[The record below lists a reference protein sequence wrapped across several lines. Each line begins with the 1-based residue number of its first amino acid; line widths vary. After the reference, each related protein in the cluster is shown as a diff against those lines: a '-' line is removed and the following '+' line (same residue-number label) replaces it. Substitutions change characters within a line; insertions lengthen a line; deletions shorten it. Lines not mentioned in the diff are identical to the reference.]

1 MREEFTKG
9 GLKKTDLA
17 EDPIIQFEKWFIQAT
32 EVDATM
38 ANAMTL
44 ATVKDGQPS
53 VRTVLLKMF
62 DQEGF
67 VFYTNY
73 GSRKAK
79 EIDANGKVALLF
91 HWPELQRQVKI
102 EGFATRVSA
111 AETAKY
117 FLSRPR
123 GSQIG
128 AWASNQSEV
137 ISSRQLLM
145 AKVEEFKMKFKK
157 GEVPVPKFW
166 GGYRVM
172 PHRIEFWQGRKSRL
186 HDRFAYTL
194 DGEHWD
200 IERLAP

>member
-166 GGYRVM
+166 GGYRIK